1 MIVMPEYP
9 IFVKASEPIVKNIV
23 TTLSQMFG
31 NENVERVFAGKTI
44 YITRGVERNELFL
57 VSANMES
64 FVSKYI
70 KGIMKKEP
78 YSLGLFLGQIVKGK
92 YEISMDIAEKLFI
105 EAKRNAIMVNDHASA
120 LFLYGRDIMAKS
132 ILKVYPPLSR
142 IVVVVN
148 RFEDFL
154 GLCKLTVKPKEL
166 LSETLKGDEIVC
178 LNVIDKGWFL
188 RKGR

>member
-1 MIVMPEYP
+1 MPEYP

-105 EAKRNAIMVNDHASA
+105 EAKRNAIMVNDHALA

-132 ILKVYPPLSR
+132 ILKTYPPLSKV
-142 IVVVVN
+142 VVVVN

-166 LSETLKGDEIVC
+166 LSGTLKGDEIVC

-188 RKGR
+188 RKGH